1 MVEPLF
7 ILSFLD
13 DNLNKKVAME
23 FPCKRS
29 ASPDHQYA
37 CFICLKHRRS
47 LKTIPKKDNV
57 TFVKETSIPVLKS
70 MYEFWKTKAN
80 IPDKITTALSVLRE
94 AFTASDISS
103 LAWHREK
110 CRPIFMNKS
119 YAERHPSIEMK
130 IRQQISISTWWL
142 KMKIWRL
149 KHLSRF

>member
-1 MVEPLF
+1 
-7 ILSFLD
+7 
-13 DNLNKKVAME
+13 ME

-29 ASPDHQYA
+29 ASPDHQYT

-47 LKTIPKKDNV
+47 PKTRAKKDNV
-57 TFVKETSIPVLKS
+57 LFVKETSIPVIKS

-94 AFTASDISS
+94 AFAASDIPS

-119 YAERHPSIEMK
+119 YAERHPSIEDPSTSQYFNMVVKDENMETEPSKPFLRTK
-130 IRQQISISTWWL
+130 IVLSAP
-142 KMKIWRL
+142 KKIL
-149 KHLSRF
+149 LSN